1 MNLRRLR
8 YSMSAA
14 AAMCLVLLACGTQ
27 NQESAGDQAALTSQS
42 PPTSETPPPWAF
54 IIGPRAERPED
65 DGTKLSLP
73 GSSATFTR
81 TELRNGFNVA
91 DWYPDDHPPMPD
103 FVAHGREPD
112 IRGCGYCHQPNGL
125 GRPENAPLAGLPA
138 DYIVGQM
145 AAFRNDLRESSGG
158 RSRSMIAIAKVATDA
173 EVREAAEYFSSLEYK
188 PWIRVVET
196 DTVPKTHVEGMFV
209 PIEPADTEPLGQRII
224 EVPEDV
230 QRTEIRDPRSGFIAY
245 VPIGSIQKGEE
256 LVRTGGDKVVE
267 GQIVEGKTIQC
278 GICHGPD
285 LKGLG
290 NVPGIAGRS
299 PSYITRQ
306 LYDMQHGN
314 RKGPGTELMKAVVAN
329 LSEEDM
335 VSIAAYTASR
345 VP

>member
-1 MNLRRLR
+1 MKPRRLR
-8 YSMSAA
+8 YSLSAVV
-14 AAMCLVLLACGTQ
+14 AMCLVLLACGTQ

-91 DWYPDDHPPMPD
+91 DWYPDDHSPMPD

-138 DYIVGQM
+138 DYIVSQL
-145 AAFRNDLRESSGG
+145 AAFKNDLRVSSGG
-158 RSRSMIAIAKVATDA
+158 RSRSMISMAKVATDA
-173 EVREAAEYFSSLEYK
+173 EVRVAAQYFSSLEYT

-256 LVRTGGDKVVE
+256 LVMTGGAKVVE
-267 GQIVEGKTIQC
+267 GKIVAGKTIQC
-278 GICHGPD
+278 GFCHGQD

-290 NVPGIAGRS
+290 NIPGIAGRS
-299 PSYITRQ
+299 PSYIARQ

-314 RKGPGTELMKAVVAN
+314 RKGPGTELMKAVVAD
-329 LSEEDM
+329 LSEEDL

>member
-1 MNLRRLR
+1 MNPRRLR
-8 YSMSAA
+8 YSISAA
-14 AAMCLVLLACGTQ
+14 APMCFVLLACGTQ
-27 NQESAGDQAALTSQS
+27 NQESAGDQAALTLQS
-42 PPTSETPPPWAF
+42 PPPWAY
-54 IIGPRAERPED
+54 IVGPQAERPEE
-65 DGTKLSLP
+65 DGTQLSLP

-81 TELRNGFNVA
+81 TELRNGFDVA
-91 DWYPDDHPPMPD
+91 DWHPDDHPLMPD

-112 IRGCGYCHQPNGL
+112 IRGCAYCHQPNGL

-145 AAFRNDLRESSGG
+145 GAFKNDLRESSGG
-158 RSRSMIAIAKVATDA
+158 RSRLMIAMAKVATDA

-188 PWIRVVET
+188 PWIRVVQT

-230 QRTEIRDPRSGFIAY
+230 QRTGLRDPRSGFIAY

-256 LVRTGGDKVVE
+256 LVMTGGTKVV
-267 GQIVEGKTIQC
+267 GGKIVAGKTIQC

-290 NVPGIAGRS
+290 NIPGIAGRS

-306 LYDMQHGN
+306 LYDMQQGN

-329 LSEEDM
+329 LSEEDL
-335 VSIAAYTASR
+335 VSIAAYTASLI
-345 VP
+345 P

>member
-1 MNLRRLR
+1 MKPRRLR
-8 YSMSAA
+8 YSLSAVV
-14 AAMCLVLLACGTQ
+14 AMCLVLLACGTQ

-91 DWYPDDHPPMPD
+91 DWYPDDHSPMPD

-138 DYIVGQM
+138 DYIVSQL
-145 AAFRNDLRESSGG
+145 AAFKNDLRVSSGG
-158 RSRSMIAIAKVATDA
+158 RSRSMISMAKVATDA
-173 EVREAAEYFSSLEYK
+173 EVRVAAQYFSSLEYT

-256 LVRTGGDKVVE
+256 LVLTGGAKVVGGE
-267 GQIVEGKTIQC
+267 IVAGKTIQC
-278 GICHGPD
+278 GFCHGQD

-299 PSYITRQ
+299 PSYIARQ

-314 RKGPGTELMKAVVAN
+314 RKGPWTELMKAVVAN
-329 LSEEDM
+329 LSEEDL

-345 VP
+345 AP

>member
-1 MNLRRLR
+1 MNPRRLR
-8 YSMSAA
+8 YSLSAA
-14 AAMCLVLLACGTQ
+14 APLCLVLLACGTQ
-27 NQESAGDQAALTSQS
+27 NQESAGDQVALTSQL

-54 IIGPRAERPED
+54 ILGPRVERPED

-91 DWYPDDHPPMPD
+91 DWYPDDHSPMPD

-125 GRPENAPLAGLPA
+125 GRPENASLAGLPA
-138 DYIVGQM
+138 DYIVGQL
-145 AAFRNDLRESSGG
+145 AAFKNDLRKSSGG
-158 RSRSMIAIAKVATDA
+158 RGGSMIAMAKVATDA

-196 DTVPKTHVEGMFV
+196 GTVPKTHVEGMFV

-230 QRTEIRDPRSGFIAY
+230 QRTGLRDPRSGFIAY

-256 LVRTGGDKVVE
+256 LVLTGGAKVV
-267 GQIVEGKTIQC
+267 GGKIVAGKTIQC
-278 GICHGPD
+278 GICHGPG

-290 NVPGIAGRS
+290 NIPGIAGRS
-299 PSYITRQ
+299 PSYIARQ

-314 RKGPGTELMKAVVAN
+314 RKGPGTALMKAVVAN
-329 LSEEDM
+329 LSEEDL

>member
-1 MNLRRLR
+1 MKSRRLR
-8 YSMSAA
+8 YSISAA
-14 AAMCLVLLACGTQ
+14 VAMCLVFLACGTQ
-27 NQESAGDQAALTSQS
+27 SQESAGDQAALTSQS
-42 PPTSETPPPWAF
+42 PSTSETPPPWAF

-91 DWYPDDHPPMPD
+91 DWYPDDHSPMPD

-138 DYIVGQM
+138 DYIVSQL
-145 AAFRNDLRESSGG
+145 AAFKNDLRESSGG
-158 RSRSMIAIAKVATDA
+158 RSRSMISMAKVATDA
-173 EVREAAEYFSSLEYK
+173 EVREAAQYFSSLEYT

-196 DTVPKTHVEGMFV
+196 DTIPKTHVEGMFV
-209 PIEPADTEPLGQRII
+209 PIDPADTEPLGQRII

-256 LVRTGGDKVVE
+256 LVMTGGAKVVE
-267 GQIVEGKTIQC
+267 GKIVAGKTIQC
-278 GICHGPD
+278 GFCHGQD

-299 PSYITRQ
+299 PSYIARQ
-306 LYDMQHGN
+306 LYDMQHGS
-314 RKGPGTELMKAVVAN
+314 RKGPWTELMKAVVAN
-329 LSEEDM
+329 LSEEDL

-345 VP
+345 AP

>member
-1 MNLRRLR
+1 MKPRRLR
-8 YSMSAA
+8 YSLSAA

-27 NQESAGDQAALTSQS
+27 NQESAGDQAALISQS

-91 DWYPDDHPPMPD
+91 DWYPDDHLPMPD

-125 GRPENAPLAGLPA
+125 GRPENPPLAGLPA
-138 DYIVGQM
+138 DYIVSQL
-145 AAFRNDLRESSGG
+145 AAFKNDLRVSSGG
-158 RSRSMIAIAKVATDA
+158 RSRSMISMAKVATDA
-173 EVREAAEYFSSLEYK
+173 EVRVAAQYFSSLEYT

-256 LVRTGGDKVVE
+256 LVLTGGAKVVGGE
-267 GQIVEGKTIQC
+267 IVAGKTIQC
-278 GICHGPD
+278 GFCHGQD

-299 PSYITRQ
+299 PSYIDRQ

-314 RKGPGTELMKAVVAN
+314 RKGPWTELMKAVVAN
-329 LSEEDM
+329 LSEEDL

-345 VP
+345 AP